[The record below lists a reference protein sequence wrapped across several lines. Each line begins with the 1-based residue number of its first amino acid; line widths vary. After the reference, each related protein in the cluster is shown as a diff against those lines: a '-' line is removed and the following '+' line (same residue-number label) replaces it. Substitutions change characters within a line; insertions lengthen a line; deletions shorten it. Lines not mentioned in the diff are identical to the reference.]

1 MSYYFIANIK
11 INNESA
17 YQKYLD
23 EVDNVFAKF
32 NGRYLALDKNPLILE
47 GDWNYSRTVIIEF
60 QNKSDFD
67 DWYYSDEYQRIFKF
81 RINAADCDTI
91 LVKGK

>member
-11 INNESA
+11 INNESE

-23 EVDNVFAKF
+23 EVDNVFDKF